1 MRQGR
6 KRISEYN
13 DVGLLRMMIRL
24 LQKENDKLRR
34 SLEKYEDSTM
44 LPLEGED
51 GTSPVD
57 QESEAERG

>member
-1 MRQGR
+1 VRQGR